1 MIDLRPFRALHYDP
15 AAVGALADVVAPPY
29 DVIDDA
35 QLDRLHARS
44 PYNVVRLILNRS
56 ADRYAAAAAELAE
69 WRRRGV
75 LVQDREPGLYYYVQ
89 DFALADGSR
98 RQRSGVMAA
107 VRLEPFAAGNILPHE
122 RTFPSAKADRL
133 KLMHAC
139 RANLSPI
146 FGVYPNRAEAAAP
159 ARAVAAASAPWI
171 DVEDGGQ
178 RHRVWRIADA
188 ATIAKITDGLRE
200 TKVFIADGHHRYET
214 ALTYRDERRAAGD
227 TDPDA
232 PHNFMLVYLC
242 SMDDPGLVVLPTHR
256 LWRGAFGDA
265 ALDKATAHFTF
276 EEADAAT
283 VLARLAAAREPG
295 CIGVRTPTRTGVLHL
310 KDLGAVDR
318 ALASIEPIIRHLD
331 VTVLDGF
338 LLGHVLGIDCVRAG
352 QDGELIYTHDDR
364 HALGAVERDGVS
376 AAFLLRRPKMSEVA
390 EACLAGQVM
399 PQKSTYF
406 FPKLQTGLVF
416 HLLDPSDPTPA
427 ATRAAA
433 TDA

>member
-1 MIDLRPFRALHYDP
+1 MIDVRPFRALHYDP
-15 AAVGALADVVAPPY
+15 AVAGPLADVIAPPY
-29 DVIDDA
+29 DVIDA
-35 QLDRLHARS
+35 AELDRLYARS
-44 PYNVVRLILNRS
+44 PLNVARLILNRS
-56 ADRYAAAAAELAE
+56 ADRYAAAAADLKDWRARGALA
-69 WRRRGV
+69 
-75 LVQDREPGLYYYVQ
+75 QDREPALYWYVQ
-89 DFALADGSR
+89 DFALADGTR
-98 RQRSGVMAA
+98 HQRSGLLAA
-107 VRLEPFAAGNILPHE
+107 VRLQPFGAGDILPHE

-146 FGVYPNRAEAAAP
+146 FGVYPNRVEAAAP

-178 RHRVWRIADA
+178 RHRVWRLTDASVIAQIQA
-188 ATIAKITDGLRE
+188 GLRD

-227 TDPDA
+227 RDPDA
-232 PHNFMLVYLC
+232 PHDFLLVYLC

-256 LWRGAFGDA
+256 LWQRAFADA
-265 ALDKATAHFTF
+265 ALARAAEHFSF
-276 EEADAAT
+276 EEADATT

-295 CIGVRTPTRTGVLHL
+295 CIGVRTPSRTGVLRL
-310 KDLGAVDR
+310 RDLGAVDR
-318 ALASIEPIIRHLD
+318 ALATIHPLIRHLD

-338 LLGHVLGIDCVRAG
+338 LLGHVLGVDCVRAG
-352 QDGELIYTHDDR
+352 QDGELLYTHDDR
-364 HALGAVERDGVS
+364 HALEAVAHDGAG

-416 HLLDPSDPTPA
+416 HLLDPSDPG
-427 ATRAAA
+427 
-433 TDA
+433 DV